1 MSFAACNIILYNTI
15 LPAMMQSLTTRDY
28 VEEFCKLD
36 FHDREELG
44 NDLMVN
50 KFGYFM
56 FDVRKLDIVETL
68 ISHLLSNPYK
78 AKKIYIFGNYSV
90 VCAILEKLIE
100 NGLHL
105 QVIML
110 DIEINIWDNVII
122 SWELLS
128 NFTKLKFLNVDDSN
142 GIGSNKFIPDIT
154 AHLPAGLEALS
165 IVNMLDYNEPF
176 SPQIVE
182 SNLKVIKIGVM
193 NKWNQPLMGLPTGL
207 ETLIIKS
214 GEFNQRMENLPGG
227 LKHLILLSWKFTMPL
242 DRLPHGLEYFAGLHF
257 PSLNYL
263 LGNYDKEL
271 TNLPSSIKS
280 VLLDKNLF
288 EKQGETLKSIYPECQ
303 IKCYNFRSFEFIMM
317 DLLEWMV

>member
-1 MSFAACNIILYNTI
+1 MCS
-15 LPAMMQSLTTRDY
+15 S
-28 VEEFCKLD
+28 
-36 FHDREELG
+36 
-44 NDLMVN
+44 DL
-50 KFGYFM
+50 FGYFM

-214 GEFNQRMENLPGG
+214 GEFNQRREEGKARLNLLANEIARLASVILTEYYGLPKKLQG
-227 LKHLILLSWKFTMPL
+227 LKAHPQAMN
-242 DRLPHGLEYFAGLHF
+242 DMQQQ
-257 PSLNYL
+257 
-263 LGNYDKEL
+263 
-271 TNLPSSIKS
+271 LPSA
-280 VLLDKNLF
+280 
-288 EKQGETLKSIYPECQ
+288 
-303 IKCYNFRSFEFIMM
+303 
-317 DLLEWMV
+317 